1 MRGGNTLAGT
11 ETKPPLLPTPGAVAR
26 ARLVVAGLLVAYV
39 AAYQVPDGFEQPAGV
54 KIVAFCLLAVLFAS
68 AIAQMT
74 GAVPASR
81 LLYLAIDGAVAIALL
96 GVFAFDPM
104 EHLFFP
110 AVAVIVEAALL
121 LGLGTALV
129 SWAAVALGYTLRE
142 VLAYSFLNV
151 PSDPAGVVLR
161 LATAFGVALVVGS
174 LVEAG
179 RATKAYSSERE
190 ETERLKEIDQM
201 KTAFLAAVSHDLKN
215 PLTAILGFSTTLERR
230 LDRLPPD
237 RVLEFLGHI
246 TRSARRLQKMV
257 DDLLDMDR
265 MERGILQPNLLPTDL
280 PGLARGIIDEIDLAG
295 HPITVNA
302 DDLKIEVDPPK
313 VERIVE
319 NLITNAIKYT
329 PAGTPIEVRIEPME
343 AGALIAI
350 EDRGPGIPI
359 ELKKKIFEAFQRGP
373 DAPNKAKGS
382 GVGLSLVARFAE
394 LHGGRAWVEDRPGG
408 GSSFRVY
415 LPGDMS
421 R

>member
-1 MRGGNTLAGT
+1 MT
-11 ETKPPLLPTPGAVAR
+11 EARLPLLPTPGAVAR

-39 AAYQVPDGFEQPAGV
+39 AAYEVPRGFEEPAGAR
-54 KIVAFCLLAVLFAS
+54 IVAFCLLFVLFAS

-74 GAVPASR
+74 GAIAASR
-81 LLYLAIDGAVAIALL
+81 IWYLAVDVAVAIALL
-96 GVFAFDPM
+96 GVFAFDPL
-104 EHLFFP
+104 EHLFYP

-121 LGLGTALV
+121 VGLGTALV
-129 SWAAVALGYTLRE
+129 SWAALALGYTLRE
-142 VLAYSFLNV
+142 VLAYSFLEV

-230 LDRLPPD
+230 LDRLPPE

-246 TRSARRLQKMV
+246 TRSAHRLQKMV

-265 MERGILQPNLLPTDL
+265 MERGILQPNLSPTDMPAL
-280 PGLARGIIDEIDLAG
+280 VRGIIDEVDLAG
-295 HPITVNA
+295 HPIKVTA
-302 DDLKIEVDPPK
+302 GDLTMEVDPPK

-329 PAGTPIEVRIEPME
+329 PAGTPIEVRIEPRE
-343 AGALIAI
+343 EGAMIAVD
-350 EDRGPGIPI
+350 DRGPGIPGD
-359 ELKKKIFEAFQRGP
+359 LKKKIFEAFQRGP

-415 LPGDMS
+415 FPGAVS
-421 R
+421 S

>member
-1 MRGGNTLAGT
+1 M
-11 ETKPPLLPTPGAVAR
+11 VA
-26 ARLVVAGLLVAYV
+26 AALLVVYV
-39 AAYQVPDGFEQPAGV
+39 AAYEVPKGFEQPAGV
-54 KIVAFCLLAVLFAS
+54 KIVAFGLLFVLFAS

-74 GAVPASR
+74 GAVKASR
-81 LLYLAIDGAVAIALL
+81 IWYLAVDGAIAIALL
-96 GVFAFDPM
+96 GVFAFDPL
-104 EHLFFP
+104 EHLFYP

-121 LGLGTALV
+121 VGLGTALV
-129 SWAAVALGYTLRE
+129 SWAALALGYTLRE
-142 VLAYSFLNV
+142 VLAHSFLDV

-179 RATKAYSSERE
+179 RATKAYSNEKE

-230 LDRLPPD
+230 LDRLPPE

-246 TRSARRLQKMV
+246 TRSAHRLQKMV

-265 MERGILQPNLLPTDL
+265 MERGILQPNLSPTDL
-280 PGLARGIIDEIDLAG
+280 PDLVRGIIEEIDLAG
-295 HPITVNA
+295 HPITVA
-302 DDLKIEVDPPK
+302 TDHLVIEVDPPK

-329 PAGTPIEVRIEPME
+329 PAGTPIQVRIEPSE
-343 AGALIAI
+343 EGAMIAV
-350 EDRGPGIPI
+350 EDRGPGIPGG
-359 ELKKKIFEAFQRGP
+359 LKKRIFEAFQRGP

-408 GSSFRVY
+408 GASFRVY
-415 LPGDMS
+415 FPGAVS

>member
-1 MRGGNTLAGT
+1 MI
-11 ETKPPLLPTPGAVAR
+11 
-26 ARLVVAGLLVAYV
+26 YV
-39 AAYQVPDGFEQPAGV
+39 AAYEVPKGFEQPAGV
-54 KIVAFCLLAVLFAS
+54 KVVAFGLLFVLFAS

-74 GAVPASR
+74 GAIAASR
-81 LLYLAIDGAVAIALL
+81 IWYLAVDGAVAIALL
-96 GVFAFDPM
+96 GVFAFDPL
-104 EHLFFP
+104 EHLFYP

-121 LGLGTALV
+121 VGLGTALV
-129 SWAAVALGYTLRE
+129 SWAALALGYTLRE
-142 VLAYSFLNV
+142 VLAHSFLDV

-179 RATKAYSSERE
+179 RATKAYTSEKE

-230 LDRLPPD
+230 LDRLPPE

-246 TRSARRLQKMV
+246 TRSAHRLQKMV

-265 MERGILQPNLLPTDL
+265 MERGILQPNLSPTDL
-280 PGLARGIIDEIDLAG
+280 PDLVRGIIEEIDLAG
-295 HPITVNA
+295 HPITVTA
-302 DDLKIEVDPPK
+302 DDLTIEVDPPK

-329 PAGTPIEVRIEPME
+329 PAGTPIEVRIEPDKD
-343 AGALIAI
+343 GAMIAV
-350 EDRGPGIPI
+350 EDRGPGIPGH
-359 ELKKKIFEAFQRGP
+359 LKKRIFEAFQRGP

-415 LPGDMS
+415 FPAPTS